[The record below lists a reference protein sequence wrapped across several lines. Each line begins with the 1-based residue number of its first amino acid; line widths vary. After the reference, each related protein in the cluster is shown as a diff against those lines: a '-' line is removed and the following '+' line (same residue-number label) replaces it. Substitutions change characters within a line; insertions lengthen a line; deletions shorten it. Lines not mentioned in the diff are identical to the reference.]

1 MVPILCSA
9 KKSSP
14 GWQGDRMAVLRADG
28 KRKVKYSKICKLL
41 LRYIENFCKMT
52 NKKVK
57 KSAGGQHTASL

>member
-1 MVPILCSA
+1 
-9 KKSSP
+9 
-14 GWQGDRMAVLRADG
+14 MAVLRADG